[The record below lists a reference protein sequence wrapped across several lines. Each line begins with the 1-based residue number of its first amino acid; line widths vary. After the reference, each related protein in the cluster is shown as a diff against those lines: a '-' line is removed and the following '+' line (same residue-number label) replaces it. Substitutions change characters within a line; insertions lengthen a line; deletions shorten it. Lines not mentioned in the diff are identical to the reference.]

1 MAAYWCKFFNF
12 LHSTK
17 CKQFQRYYV
26 NGWSKQQFLYPVVG
40 IVREAD
46 SGASAVASLF
56 SRRATQIKHM
66 VVFVHCQLDKIPIR
80 VRLELSLLGKN
91 V

>member
-17 CKQFQRYYV
+17 SKQFKRYYV

-40 IVREAD
+40 IIREAD
-46 SGASAVASLF
+46 SGVELVYSVAEQRKSNTWLF
-56 SRRATQIKHM
+56 LFIANW
-66 VVFVHCQLDKIPIR
+66 IR
-80 VRLELSLLGKN
+80 FRLEFGWN
-91 V
+91 